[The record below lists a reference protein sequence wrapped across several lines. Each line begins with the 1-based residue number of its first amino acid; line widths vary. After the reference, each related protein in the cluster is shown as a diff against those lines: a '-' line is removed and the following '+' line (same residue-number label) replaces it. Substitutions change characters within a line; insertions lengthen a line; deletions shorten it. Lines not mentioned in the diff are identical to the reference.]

1 MIMYNVP
8 LFVLFNTNFPIVPTA
23 RRQAAARKM
32 KQLKGEDTDNEQNDD
47 DLLAEMNRGL
57 CVLNVLLHNYLLLS
71 FSFSKDSGLS
81 LILSKSLDL
90 HVLITLVT

>member
-1 MIMYNVP
+1 MIMKVP
-8 LFVLFNTNFPIVPTA
+8 LFILFNTKFPLVPA

-47 DLLAEMNRGL
+47 DLLAEMNRGQ

-81 LILSKSLDL
+81 CVLSKSLDS
-90 HVLITLVT
+90 HVLTLVT